1 MTNFIVFPLANSMF
15 EDVWSRQ
22 APPSVSPIERS
33 NMVKKTIYSEASGIY
48 LVQKLDKGNFLA
60 SLLFELYALAQIT
73 RNSFLWWF
81 LLQHRDGSPKSIK
94 MLGRLSRLCE
104 HAHML
109 QTVIEE
115 VPFLCDHMFDNA
127 NSQLWS
133 QPICNEFL
141 MLQCVAIPWNGHPM
155 QVYRGFK
162 GHCHLGR
169 AAGTPCRPE
178 SLWRLW
184 TPGQKHLRRWRWCCE
199 TGRWGQNYRTE
210 CTICGTF
217 WCGI

>member
-127 NSQLWS
+127 RQREFSTMITTDLQWVPYVAMCCNPLEWS
-133 QPICNEFL
+133 SH
-141 MLQCVAIPWNGHPM
+141 A
-155 QVYRGFK
+155 
-162 GHCHLGR
+162 
-169 AAGTPCRPE
+169 
-178 SLWRLW
+178 SL
-184 TPGQKHLRRWRWCCE
+184 
-199 TGRWGQNYRTE
+199 
-210 CTICGTF
+210 
-217 WCGI
+217 